1 MKVSMMAG
9 ALGAAALLALAACES
24 KVNEVPGPDE
34 TETAQPA
41 ADERFTYAAIYEC
54 ADGRELQIVMR
65 PDGVLAR
72 IGGADA
78 VTLSM
83 PAESINPEWSD
94 GTHSFTDMGG
104 QATWQEAG
112 GEPIACNGASRPLPP
127 PAAAGVVRDLTSADA
142 GATVELKVGDKF
154 SISLSD
160 VPTAGYAWAPAN
172 PPAFLTKTEELGGAT
187 TTAQFLPGYAGGN
200 HWIVLVFEATA
211 TGEGEL
217 ELVQKRPWEDTPSP
231 DDNRFKVMVSVK

>member
-24 KVNEVPGPDE
+24 KENDVAEPDQAE
-34 TETAQPA
+34 AGQPA
-41 ADERFTYAAIYEC
+41 PDERFTYAAIYEC
-54 ADGRELQIVMR
+54 ADGRELQVVFQQG
-65 PDGVLAR
+65 DALAR
-72 IGGADA
+72 IGAGEA
-78 VTLSM
+78 VTLTI
-83 PAESINPEWSD
+83 PPDATEQKWTD
-94 GTHSFTDMGG
+94 GTYTFADMGG
-104 QATWQEAG
+104 QATWQETG

-160 VPTAGYAWAPAN
+160 VPTAGYAWAPSN

-231 DDNRFKVMVSVK
+231 DDNRFKVTVSVK